1 MNTTVDLDVIY
12 HILSLLSPCEI
23 VRFRQ
28 VSKKSRD
35 LTHSHALWKE
45 VYANARF
52 TRPPGPFSW
61 QSIRYLERTL
71 IQSELV
77 SKTWTSQPPKMLSRT
92 LTKWKGRDDT
102 WTVVFGRWCIFLDGN
117 KIQCHDIDSDT
128 YHSLYE
134 GIAYPSS
141 WFTTHMASTADINGH
156 RVCLLLFHINDQQ
169 PGLRRLLAFRVN
181 DDGFSE
187 PEIIG
192 WTHTG
197 SQELDAWQSADGFH
211 GSTPFIIVRRDH
223 PCLILDLRTRRS
235 YRLPMSEM
243 LPNELTNQSPDTW
256 YNNVILTKTHVTSV
270 WMYTS
275 GPSFDATVLI
285 QAFVVPDSA
294 IPHDVGELRLT
305 HEVILDTYW
314 RSSGL
319 LRNSIVDPVTGSVNI
334 RILHV
339 TANGPTAEQS
349 HMMCL
354 DLTLPKSVSNTD
366 VLPISIRSQLLFESS
381 WECERHTVFD
391 DGYARG
397 LLLTERG
404 SPYLGFNSVRKFTID
419 ASREECAIAVSGS
432 CPLDLPIQ
440 SEDIAFDGTRGRIH
454 YIQDNDDGD
463 DDDVNAEVVT
473 IDLA

>member
-1 MNTTVDLDVIY
+1 MNTTVDLDVIR

-52 TRPPGPFSW
+52 PRQPGPFSW
-61 QSIRYLERTL
+61 QSTRYLERTL
-71 IQSELV
+71 VQSELV

-92 LTKWKGRDDT
+92 LTKCKGRDYT
-102 WTVVFGRWCIFLDGN
+102 WTVVFGRWCIFLEGD

-134 GIAYPSS
+134 GTAYPSD
-141 WFTTHMASTADINGH
+141 WFTAHMAADINGH
-156 RVCLLLFHINDQQ
+156 RVCDQQ
-169 PGLRRLLAFRVN
+169 YELRRLLAFRVN

-197 SQELDAWQSADGFH
+197 SQQLDGWQSVGGFH
-211 GSTPFIIVRRDH
+211 GSTPFITVRRDH
-223 PCLILDLRTRRS
+223 PCLILDVRTRRS
-235 YRLPMSEM
+235 YRLSMSEM
-243 LPNELTNQSPDTW
+243 IPNDLANQSPDTW
-256 YNNVILTKTHVTSV
+256 YNNVILTKTHVISV

-305 HEVILDTYW
+305 HEVILYTYL

-339 TANGPTAEQS
+339 TANGPAAEQS

-354 DLTLPKSVSNTD
+354 DLALPKPVSNTD
-366 VLPISIRSQLLFESS
+366 VLPISIRSQHLFESS
-381 WECERHTVFD
+381 WEFERYTVSD

-397 LLLTERG
+397 LLLTERE
-404 SPYLGFNSVRKFTID
+404 SPYLGFSSVRKFTID
-419 ASREECAIAVSGS
+419 ASREEHAIAISDP
-432 CPLDLPIQ
+432 CPLDLPVE
-440 SEDIAFDGTRGRIH
+440 SDDIAFDGTRGRIH
-454 YIQDNDDGD
+454 YIQRND
-463 DDDVNAEVVT
+463 DDDDDIDAEVVT